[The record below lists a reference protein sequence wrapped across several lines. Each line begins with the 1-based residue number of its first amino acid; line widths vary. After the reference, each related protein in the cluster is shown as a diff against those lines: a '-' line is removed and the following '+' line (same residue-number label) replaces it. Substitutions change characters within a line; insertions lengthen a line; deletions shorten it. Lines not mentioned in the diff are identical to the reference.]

1 MESGDTA
8 TESPKLNELAATMFE
23 KTGEYI
29 QAELSSTLDDYRL
42 TEEMNKVTITKYSDM
57 KQIAG
62 NISKALEDL
71 NEKYRCLK
79 PYLDQ
84 IDQVEDS
91 VTKLE
96 QAAYKLDAY
105 SKRLGEAAPSPYS
118 SAGYPSAGTTPG
130 GYGAPYAQSA
140 YGAGSV
146 YSSAAQVTHSSSYTG
161 QRLRDS
167 PGNARNMATIRPY
180 PGFNPQDDAQAL
192 RKAMKGFGTDEAA
205 IIAVLA
211 KRTSDQRQAILTTY
225 KQMFGRDLVKD
236 LKSELSGKFEDV
248 IVGLMTPLYEFLA
261 SELKAAMKG
270 AGTDEDCLIEI
281 LCTRTNAEI
290 STIKQI
296 YKQKYGKDLEKAVV
310 SETSGDFQ
318 RILVSM
324 LTCSR
329 QEGVPVDANKAAED
343 AQQLYQAGVAKWG
356 TDESTFNAILASQ
369 SYDQLRQVFREYVRF
384 ANHDI
389 MEAIKKEMS
398 GNFRQALLTIV
409 KSVYNTEL
417 YFAEKLH
424 DAMKGAGT
432 DDKTLIRIVVSRCE
446 TDLAIVKQEYQRAYG
461 KSLEDAIKGD
471 TSGDYR
477 KVLMALVSGN

>member
-1 MESGDTA
+1 
-8 TESPKLNELAATMFE
+8 
-23 KTGEYI
+23 
-29 QAELSSTLDDYRL
+29 
-42 TEEMNKVTITKYSDM
+42 
-57 KQIAG
+57 
-62 NISKALEDL
+62 
-71 NEKYRCLK
+71 
-79 PYLDQ
+79 
-84 IDQVEDS
+84 
-91 VTKLE
+91 
-96 QAAYKLDAY
+96 
-105 SKRLGEAAPSPYS
+105 
-118 SAGYPSAGTTPG
+118 
-130 GYGAPYAQSA
+130 
-140 YGAGSV
+140 
-146 YSSAAQVTHSSSYTG
+146 
-161 QRLRDS
+161 
-167 PGNARNMATIRPY
+167 MATIRPY
-180 PGFNPQDDAQAL
+180 PGFNPQDDSQAL

-205 IIAVLA
+205 IIAILA
-211 KRTSDQRQAILTTY
+211 KRTSDQRQVITTTY
-225 KQMFGRDLVKD
+225 KQLFGRDLVKD

-290 STIKQI
+290 AAIKQI
-296 YKQKYGKDLEKAVV
+296 YKQKYDKDLEKAVI

-324 LTCSR
+324 LTASR
-329 QEGVPVDANKAAED
+329 QEGVPVDANRAAED
-343 AQQLYQAGVAKWG
+343 AQKLYQAGVAKWG

-398 GNFRQALLTIV
+398 GNFGQALLTIV

-432 DDKTLIRIVVSRCE
+432 DDKTLIRIVVGRCE

-477 KVLMALVSGN
+477 KVLLALVSGN

>member
-1 MESGDTA
+1 
-8 TESPKLNELAATMFE
+8 
-23 KTGEYI
+23 
-29 QAELSSTLDDYRL
+29 
-42 TEEMNKVTITKYSDM
+42 
-57 KQIAG
+57 
-62 NISKALEDL
+62 
-71 NEKYRCLK
+71 
-79 PYLDQ
+79 
-84 IDQVEDS
+84 
-91 VTKLE
+91 
-96 QAAYKLDAY
+96 
-105 SKRLGEAAPSPYS
+105 
-118 SAGYPSAGTTPG
+118 
-130 GYGAPYAQSA
+130 
-140 YGAGSV
+140 
-146 YSSAAQVTHSSSYTG
+146 
-161 QRLRDS
+161 
-167 PGNARNMATIRPY
+167 MATIRPY

>member
-1 MESGDTA
+1 MSAQSERHRCKHPAERVRALQLCKSSRNLVPSLAGH
-8 TESPKLNELAATMFE
+8 NELSWWNGT
-23 KTGEYI
+23 
-29 QAELSSTLDDYRL
+29 
-42 TEEMNKVTITKYSDM
+42 
-57 KQIAG
+57 
-62 NISKALEDL
+62 ALP
-71 NEKYRCLK
+71 NENR
-79 PYLDQ
+79 
-84 IDQVEDS
+84 I
-91 VTKLE
+91 
-96 QAAYKLDAY
+96 
-105 SKRLGEAAPSPYS
+105 G
-118 SAGYPSAGTTPG
+118 SACWS
-130 GYGAPYAQSA
+130 
-140 YGAGSV
+140 
-146 YSSAAQVTHSSSYTG
+146 
-161 QRLRDS
+161 L
-167 PGNARNMATIRPY
+167 GNARSMATIRPY
-180 PGFNPQDDAQAL
+180 PGFNPQDDSQAL

-205 IIAVLA
+205 IIAILA
-211 KRTSDQRQAILTTY
+211 KRTSDQRQVITTTY
-225 KQMFGRDLVKD
+225 KQLFGRDLVKD

-290 STIKQI
+290 AAIKQI
-296 YKQKYGKDLEKAVV
+296 YKQKYDKDLEKAVI

-324 LTCSR
+324 LTASR
-329 QEGVPVDANKAAED
+329 QEGVPVDANRAAED
-343 AQQLYQAGVAKWG
+343 AQKLYQAGVAKWG

-477 KVLMALVSGN
+477 KVLLALVSGN